1 MDSLSRV
8 MVATSTVVN
17 QIPPCLCTHELM
29 VTSFDSCLNRSGG
42 CRHFRD
48 CAQHNQLPAQSKLL
62 AEKRGTRMASKM
74 IAFHSPNNRFS
85 FMDQLHLFAVHS
97 LNERHIAYIH
107 SRNTP

>member
-1 MDSLSRV
+1 VDSLSRV

-29 VTSFDSCLNRSGG
+29 VTSFDSCLSRPE

-48 CAQHNQLPAQSKLL
+48 CALRNQLPAQSKLF
-62 AEKRGTRMASKM
+62 AEKMT
-74 IAFHSPNNRFS
+74 AFHSPNNRFS
-85 FMDQLHLFAVHS
+85 FMGQFHLFAVHS

-107 SRNTP
+107 SHNSP